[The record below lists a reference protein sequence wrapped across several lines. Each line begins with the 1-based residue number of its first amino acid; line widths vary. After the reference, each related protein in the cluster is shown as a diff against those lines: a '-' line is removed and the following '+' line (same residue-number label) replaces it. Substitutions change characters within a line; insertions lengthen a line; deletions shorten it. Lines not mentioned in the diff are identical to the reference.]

1 MPAPMCARE
10 TSAMDPLS
18 AAPAAPADDALAAL
32 RALESQL
39 LQAVEANP
47 LEAMALLVG
56 SGAGLLYLAEAGR
69 NEKIE
74 TYWDALHYVATSL
87 SVGYANI
94 FPETAF
100 GKALG
105 ALLMMV
111 GPALSSR
118 ALNPPSPAP
127 TGAPESELL
136 AEKLDA
142 ILAELKRIGG
152 PR

>member
-1 MPAPMCARE
+1 MSSSE
-10 TSAMDPLS
+10 TSAIAARPDPTQEG
-18 AAPAAPADDALAAL
+18 AADDALAAV

-56 SGAGLLYLAEAGR
+56 SSAGLLYLAEVGR
-69 NEKIE
+69 NEKIQ

-94 FPETAF
+94 FPETSF

-118 ALNPPSPAP
+118 ALNPPASTSASDS
-127 TGAPESELL
+127 ALV

>member
-1 MPAPMCARE
+1 MNPSETLAIVPQPAQPE
-10 TSAMDPLS
+10 LGGE
-18 AAPAAPADDALAAL
+18 ALALL
-32 RALESQL
+32 RTLEGRL
-39 LQAVEANP
+39 IEAVETNP
-47 LEAMALLVG
+47 LEAMTLLVA
-56 SGAGLLYLAEAGR
+56 SSAGLLYVAESGR
-69 NEKIE
+69 NDKIQ

-87 SVGYANI
+87 SVGYASI
-94 FPETAF
+94 FPETSL

-118 ALNPPSPAP
+118 ALNPPAPAP
-127 TGAPESELL
+127 AGPSENALL

-142 ILAELKRIGG
+142 ILAELKRIGT